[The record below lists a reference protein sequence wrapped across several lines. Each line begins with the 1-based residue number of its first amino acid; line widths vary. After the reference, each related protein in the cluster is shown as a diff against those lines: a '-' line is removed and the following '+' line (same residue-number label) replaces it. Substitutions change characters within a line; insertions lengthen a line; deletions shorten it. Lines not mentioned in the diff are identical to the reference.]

1 MFRCTAEI
9 SSWTSEVLK
18 QVEEVR
24 EELME
29 EVEQVHAEAEVRMA
43 DVSYVVNGFTQE
55 NVTKEEIEI
64 RKQGWTTFKA
74 DFKPFNLAISPRLE
88 ALLLSGERLASLT
101 DSPLFP
107 SHLSLQLVTFSSQ
120 VTSSKEN

>member
-1 MFRCTAEI
+1 MLRPCVTIYTLMFRRKAEI

-43 DVSYVVNGFTQE
+43 DVM
-55 NVTKEEIEI
+55 
-64 RKQGWTTFKA
+64 
-74 DFKPFNLAISPRLE
+74 
-88 ALLLSGERLASLT
+88 
-101 DSPLFP
+101 
-107 SHLSLQLVTFSSQ
+107 
-120 VTSSKEN
+120 

>member
-1 MFRCTAEI
+1 MSLKLCTNVVAFGNIFALMFRCTAEI

-43 DVSYVVNGFTQE
+43 DVSYVVNGIYTG
-55 NVTKEEIEI
+55 KCY
-64 RKQGWTTFKA
+64 QGG
-74 DFKPFNLAISPRLE
+74 N
-88 ALLLSGERLASLT
+88 
-101 DSPLFP
+101 
-107 SHLSLQLVTFSSQ
+107 
-120 VTSSKEN
+120 